1 MDQQT
6 IDFPEESSL
15 LALGWAPDDIR
26 SVVISHP
33 ANYHVIPGG
42 VNISQIKLSS
52 YVVDPIY
59 YGFRRAFRSTTV
71 FFHFKNKLVHRTHQI
86 PTVGHHLFGKLDE
99 TQLAIRVGLQEKCV
113 ICKTLPVNFK
123 GANLAYLDHLTTGYA
138 AVTRLDNLSR
148 TEGESVWRP
157 RYVLHKEDLCPSTPH
172 ILTSRAQLFND
183 SQAHVRTRTMDK
195 EGIDRRIG
203 TKPPRKKSVVKDNPR
218 VKSKKDDNPAI
229 LDSLIEIDDTTLV
242 QT

>member
-1 MDQQT
+1 MSILRTSLWANPTPRSKLPLDQQT

-172 ILTSRAQLFND
+172 VLTSRAQLFKD
-183 SQAHVRTRTMDK
+183 SQAHVRTT
-195 EGIDRRIG
+195 EC
-203 TKPPRKKSVVKDNPR
+203 PKKTIHFSE
-218 VKSKKDDNPAI
+218 
-229 LDSLIEIDDTTLV
+229 L
-242 QT
+242 